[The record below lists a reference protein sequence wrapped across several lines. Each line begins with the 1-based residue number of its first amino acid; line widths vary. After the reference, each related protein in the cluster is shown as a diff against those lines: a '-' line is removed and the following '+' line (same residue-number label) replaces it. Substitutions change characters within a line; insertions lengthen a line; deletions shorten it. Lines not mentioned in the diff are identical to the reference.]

1 MWVVHEA
8 VDPKLAEVFSW
19 RNRVVHGHQVGP
31 NVKAVLDAAEGGGK
45 RPSAVG
51 DGYAKRRK
59 PLKHPTKNE
68 RTQCAAGL
76 GGHSDE
82 PRKPVALHVVA
93 AHHVPGVHKKGEAA
107 ASHFFKNGKK
117 RGVVEVALVDVRTD
131 LHSAQPEALK
141 AVEFAQGE
149 VGVLHGQGSE
159 ALKTSWVAG
168 HDFGEVIVQEFR
180 HCGAVA
186 PKRPVAEHD
195 RDGRK
200 HLHAHPVA
208 VAVVD
213 SRRRIPVVGLDFAK
227 EHVVLHH
234 ARATRA
240 VVL

>member
-51 DGYAKRRK
+51 DGHAERGE
-59 PLKHPTKNE
+59 PLEHPTKNE

-82 PRKPVALHVVA
+82 PLKPVALHVVA

-107 ASHFFKNGKK
+107 ASHLLKNGKK
-117 RGVVEVALVDVRTD
+117 RGVVEVALVDVGPD
-131 LHSAQPEALK
+131 LHSAQAEALK

-159 ALKTSWVAG
+159 ALKTSGVAG
-168 HDFGEVIVQEFR
+168 HDFGEVVVQEFR

-213 SRRRIPVVGLDFAK
+213 SRGRIPVVGLDFAK